1 MGKYYAIEQNGRS
14 ARLIIYGYISPW
26 RLMESDVSAWS
37 IQKELQNLDADEIHV
52 HINTDGGSVA
62 EGFAI
67 YNALRAHP
75 AKIITHADGFVASAG
90 IFPFLAG
97 EERIANIVSA
107 FYFHPVQISAKGGPK
122 ELRKA
127 ADQAELL
134 SEQGL
139 HAFAAVGVSA
149 EAARALEE
157 RDDFATPQEM
167 LELGIAT
174 AIAGLPESA
183 EATQS
188 ILPLFVERVRREESD
203 QKPEGEMQTAMTELR
218 AAMAELRA
226 EIRDLIDER
235 SVKLIEGEPDPD
247 KGEPVGLLEDLDE
260 ETGDAPENDAGDGEP
275 GESAQNT
282 EPEGDGQA
290 RKKNTWRAFWGL

>member
-1 MGKYYAIEQNGRS
+1 MGKYYAFEQSGRS
-14 ARLIIYGYISPW
+14 AKLIIYGAITPW
-26 RLMESDVSAWS
+26 RWMDSDVSAWS
-37 IQKELQNLDADEIHV
+37 IQKEIQALDVDEIHV
-52 HINTDGGSVA
+52 HINTGGGSVA

-107 FYFHPVQISAKGGPK
+107 FYFHPVQISARGGPK

-139 HAFAAVGVSA
+139 HAFEAAGVSA
-149 EAARALEE
+149 EAARELEA

-167 LELGIAT
+167 LKLGIAT
-174 AIAGLPESA
+174 AIAGMPESD

-188 ILPLFVERVRREESD
+188 ILPMIVERVRRSG
-203 QKPEGEMQTAMTELR
+203 EGQTQT
-218 AAMAELRA
+218 AMAELRA
-226 EIRDLIDER
+226 EFRKLIDEL
-235 SVKLIEGEPDPD
+235 SEKLIAGEPDPD
-247 KGEPVGLLEDLDE
+247 KGEPVGLLKDLDE
-260 ETGDAPENDAGDGEP
+260 ETGDTPKNDAGDGEP
-275 GESAQNT
+275 GEPAQNT

-290 RKKNTWRAFWGL
+290 RKKNPWRAFWGL

>member
-1 MGKYYAIEQNGRS
+1 MGKYYAFEQSGRS
-14 ARLIIYGYISPW
+14 AKLIIYGAITPW
-26 RLMESDVSAWS
+26 RWMESDVSAWS
-37 IQKELQNLDADEIHV
+37 IQKEIQALDADEIHV
-52 HINTDGGSVA
+52 HINTGGGSVA

-67 YNALRAHP
+67 YNALREHP

-107 FYFHPVQISAKGGPK
+107 FYFHPVQISARGGPK

-139 HAFAAVGVSA
+139 HAFEAVGVSA
-149 EAARALEE
+149 EAARELEA

-167 LELGIAT
+167 LKLGIAT
-174 AIAGLPESA
+174 TIAGQPESD

-188 ILPLFVERVRREESD
+188 ILPMIVERVRHNGNGQTQESTL
-203 QKPEGEMQTAMTELR
+203 QTGMQELR
-218 AAMAELRA
+218 EKIEQLFERLGEAMEQAQ
-226 EIRDLIDER
+226 EITLH
-235 SVKLIEGEPDPD
+235 IEGV
-247 KGEPVGLLEDLDE
+247 GEP
-260 ETGDAPENDAGDGEP
+260 ETGAGDGEP
-275 GESAQNT
+275 GAPAQNT
-282 EPEGDGQA
+282 EQEGNGDGK
-290 RKKNTWRAFWGL
+290 KKNPWRAFWGL

>member
-1 MGKYYAIEQNGRS
+1 MGKYYAIEQSGKS
-14 ARLIIYGYISPW
+14 ARLIIYGAITPW
-26 RLMESDVSAWS
+26 RWEESDVSAWS
-37 IQKELQNLDADEIHV
+37 IQQELQALDADEIHV
-52 HINTDGGSVA
+52 HINSGGGSVA

-107 FYFHPVQISAKGGPK
+107 FYFHPVQISARGGPK

-139 HAFAAVGVSA
+139 HAFEAAGVSA
-149 EAARALEE
+149 DAARELEA

-174 AIAGLPESA
+174 AIAGQPESD

-188 ILPLFVERVRREESD
+188 ILPMIVERVRRHDAGRQDED
-203 QKPEGEMQTAMTELR
+203 AQGRAIEGLR
-218 AAMAELRA
+218 T
-226 EIRDLIDER
+226 EIRQLFERLEKRIATGPEAPRDDENGAD
-235 SVKLIEGEPDPD
+235 EGA
-247 KGEPVGLLEDLDE
+247 GNGADE
-260 ETGDAPENDAGDGEP
+260 AEAGRP
-275 GESAQNT
+275 AQST
-282 EPEGDGQA
+282 EPEGDGTA
-290 RKKNTWRAFWGL
+290 REKNPWRRFWGL

>member
-1 MGKYYAIEQNGRS
+1 MGKYYAFEQSGRS
-14 ARLIIYGYISPW
+14 AKLIIYGAITPW
-26 RLMESDVSAWS
+26 RWMESDVSAWS
-37 IQKELQNLDADEIHV
+37 IQKEIQALDADEIHV
-52 HINTDGGSVA
+52 HINTGGGSVA

-67 YNALRAHP
+67 YNALREHP

-107 FYFHPVQISAKGGPK
+107 FYFHPVQISARGGPK

-139 HAFAAVGVSA
+139 HAFEAVGVSA
-149 EAARALEE
+149 ETARELEA

-167 LELGIAT
+167 LKLGIAT
-174 AIAGLPESA
+174 TIAGQPESD

-188 ILPLFVERVRREESD
+188 ILPMIVERVRHNDDGQTQESAL
-203 QKPEGEMQTAMTELR
+203 QTGMQELR
-218 AAMAELRA
+218 EKIEQLF
-226 EIRDLIDER
+226 ER
-235 SVKLIEGEPDPD
+235 LGEVMEQAQGITLHIEG
-247 KGEPVGLLEDLDE
+247 VGKSENVH
-260 ETGDAPENDAGDGEP
+260 GDDEP
-275 GESAQNT
+275 GEAEQNA
-282 EPEGDGQA
+282 EPEGNGDG
-290 RKKNTWRAFWGL
+290 KKKSPWMAFWGL